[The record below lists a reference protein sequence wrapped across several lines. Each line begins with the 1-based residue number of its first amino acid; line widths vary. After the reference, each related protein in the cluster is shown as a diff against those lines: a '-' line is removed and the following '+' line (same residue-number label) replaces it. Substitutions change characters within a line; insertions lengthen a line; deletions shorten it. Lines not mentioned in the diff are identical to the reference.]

1 MFKTSRGTAGAAG
14 FQNSSQNGTNKS
26 NESVQ
31 ERGES
36 IREESIREGSIPE
49 GSVRQ
54 GSTASIL
61 PGILDDTHYNHNG
74 HKVTPG
80 IQPAGESGKSLLRS
94 NDPFVPLSL
103 LSNELWLLGLVS
115 GADIQNCSTWM
126 NDCSTSGCC
135 PNSRCPEPVPRIV
148 QKE

>member
-14 FQNSSQNGTNKS
+14 FQNSSRNGTNKS

-36 IREESIREGSIPE
+36 IREGSIHE

-61 PGILDDTHYNHNG
+61 PGILDDNHYNHNG

-80 IQPAGESGKSLLRS
+80 IQPAGESGK
-94 NDPFVPLSL
+94 PV
-103 LSNELWLLGLVS
+103 LGLNNSLVPT
-115 GADIQNCSTWM
+115 IQ
-126 NDCSTSGCC
+126 
-135 PNSRCPEPVPRIV
+135 
-148 QKE
+148 